1 VISACLPILK
11 LIKMTRLFKSAACQ
25 SFLPDIE
32 LEYQQFTQKPN

>member
-1 VISACLPILK
+1 VISGCLPILQ
-11 LIKMTRLFKSAACQ
+11 LIKMTRLLHIAAGQ